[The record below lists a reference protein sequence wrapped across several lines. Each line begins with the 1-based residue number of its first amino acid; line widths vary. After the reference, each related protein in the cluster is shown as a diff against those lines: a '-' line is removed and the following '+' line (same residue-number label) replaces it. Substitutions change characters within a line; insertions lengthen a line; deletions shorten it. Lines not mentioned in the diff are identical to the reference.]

1 MFLSAETRCSNRA
14 LRRALAEIRDKSLEE
29 GLGAVVQ
36 QELLRPND
44 TCHDVLTAVHD
55 KVTEDSA
62 AKEAD
67 RALTAQAAS
76 KRELFSV
83 SMQLVSV
90 CSSTNGRL
98 CCAAQS
104 AYPDCG
110 TQMSAVWQE

>member
-14 LRRALAEIRDKSLEE
+14 VRKALAEIRDQPLEE

-44 TCHDVLTAVHD
+44 TCHDVLTAVHA
-55 KVTEDSA
+55 KVIEDSA

-67 RALTAQAAS
+67 RALSAQAAS
-76 KRELFSV
+76 KPELISV

-90 CSSTNGRL
+90 CSSTDRRL
-98 CCAAQS
+98 CCAA
-104 AYPDCG
+104 
-110 TQMSAVWQE
+110 